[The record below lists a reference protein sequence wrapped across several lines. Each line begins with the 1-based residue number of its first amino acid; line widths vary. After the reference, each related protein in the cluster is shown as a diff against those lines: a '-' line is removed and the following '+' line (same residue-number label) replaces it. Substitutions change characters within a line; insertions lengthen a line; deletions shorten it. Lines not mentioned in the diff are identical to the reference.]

1 MRLQRSVIPVM
12 LSVTVSSLWV
22 EMDPRA
28 FLLKGVCTMQNK
40 RDVILDV
47 DQRPTPGHWLGLSLQ
62 HMFSMFGSTV
72 LVPIL
77 VGLNPGIALFSSGVG
92 TLMYLLITKH
102 KIPAYMGSSF
112 SFIVPMLALMKTT
125 GYPGIAQGTIAVGC
139 VYLIVSLIVSAIGS
153 AWIDRVLPPIVVG
166 PIVMVI
172 GLSLA
177 GTAAKDATMNG
188 THYDLKY
195 FVVALLTLL
204 ITIIFNMYFKGF
216 LGLIPILLGIIS
228 GYVIACLFGIV
239 DFSGVQAA
247 HWFSLPAFQIPFVSY
262 HPQFYWGAILSMAP
276 IAFVTM
282 TEHLGHIMVLDELT
296 GRNYFKDPGLNHT
309 LAGDGT
315 ASIIAG
321 FVGGPP
327 ITSYGENIGVL
338 AITRVHSVYVLAGA
352 AVFAIF
358 FSFVGKLSALIE
370 SIPAPVIGGI
380 SFLLFGVI
388 ASSGL
393 RVLIERHVN
402 FDKKRNLM
410 IASVILVI
418 GIGNAYL
425 QLGQY
430 QFSGLAVAAVLGII
444 LNLVLPEEARSET
457 KA

>member
-1 MRLQRSVIPVM
+1 MAHR
-12 LSVTVSSLWV
+12 
-22 EMDPRA
+22 D
-28 FLLKGVCTMQNK
+28 GV
-40 RDVILDV
+40 VLDV
-47 DQRPTPGHWLGLSLQ
+47 DERPEFGQWVGLSLQ

-92 TLMYLLITKH
+92 TLMYLLITRH

-112 SFIVPMLALMKTT
+112 SFIVPMMALMKST

-139 VYLIVSLIVSAIGS
+139 VYLLVSLIVTMIGS
-153 AWIDRVLPPIVVG
+153 DWIDRVLPPIVVG

-177 GTAAKDATMNG
+177 STAAKDATLNG
-188 THYDLKY
+188 THYDLRY
-195 FVVALLTLL
+195 FAVAMLTLL
-204 ITIIFNMYFKGF
+204 VTIAFNMFCKGF
-216 LGLIPILLGIIS
+216 LGLIPILLGIVC

-239 DFSGVQAA
+239 DLAPVAAA
-247 HWFSLPAFQIPFVSY
+247 HWFSLPDFQVPFVTY
-262 HPQFYWGAILSMAP
+262 QPHFYWGAILSMAP

-282 TEHLGHIMVLDELT
+282 TEHMGHIMVLNELT
-296 GRNYFKDPGLNHT
+296 ERNYFKDPGLNHT

-327 ITSYGENIGVL
+327 VTSYGENIGVL

-352 AVFAIF
+352 ALFAVF

-370 SIPAPVIGGI
+370 SIPGPVIGGI

-393 RVLIERHVN
+393 RVMIEDQIDFN
-402 FDKKRNLM
+402 KKRNLM
-410 IASVILVI
+410 ISSVSLVI

-425 QLGQY
+425 KLGQY
-430 QFSGLAVAAVLGII
+430 QFSGLAVAAVLGIV
-444 LNLVLPEEARSET
+444 LNLILPDEAASER
-457 KA
+457 KKNN

>member
-1 MRLQRSVIPVM
+1 MSDKR
-12 LSVTVSSLWV
+12 
-22 EMDPRA
+22 
-28 FLLKGVCTMQNK
+28 
-40 RDVILDV
+40 RDVVLDV
-47 DQRPTPGHWLGLSLQ
+47 NERPEFGQWVGLSIQ

-92 TLMYLLITKH
+92 TLMYILITKG

-112 SFIVPMLALMKTT
+112 SFIVPMIALMKTV

-139 VYLIVSLIVSAIGS
+139 VYLVVSLVVSMIGS
-153 AWIDRVLPPIVVG
+153 DWIDRLLPPVIVG
-166 PIVMVI
+166 PIIMVI

-177 GTAAKDATMNG
+177 GTAAKDATINAAG
-188 THYDLKY
+188 HYDLKF

-204 ITIIFNMYFKGF
+204 VTIAFNMFMKGF
-216 LGLIPILLGIIS
+216 LGLIPILLGIVV
-228 GYVIACLFGIV
+228 GYVIAVLFGIV
-239 DFSGVQAA
+239 DFTPVLHA
-247 HWFSLPAFQIPFVSY
+247 HWLSLPAFQIPFVNY
-262 HPQFYWGAILSMAP
+262 KPKMYWGAILSMAP

-282 TEHLGHIMVLDELT
+282 TEHMGHIMVLNQLT
-296 GRNYFKDPGLNHT
+296 ERNFFKDPGLNHT

-327 ITSYGENIGVL
+327 VTSYGENIGVL
-338 AITRVHSVYVLAGA
+338 AITKVHSVYVLAGA
-352 AVFAIF
+352 ALFAIIF
-358 FSFVGKLSALIE
+358 GFIGKLSALIE
-370 SIPAPVIGGI
+370 TIPKPVIGGI

-393 RVLIERHVN
+393 RVLIDNRVD

-444 LNLVLPEEARSET
+444 LNLILPKEARSEREARQQNKQT
-457 KA
+457 E

>member
-1 MRLQRSVIPVM
+1 MSDKR
-12 LSVTVSSLWV
+12 
-22 EMDPRA
+22 
-28 FLLKGVCTMQNK
+28 
-40 RDVILDV
+40 RDVVLDV
-47 DQRPTPGHWLGLSLQ
+47 NERPGFGQWVGLSIQ

-92 TLMYLLITKH
+92 TLMYILITKG

-112 SFIVPMLALMKTT
+112 SFIVPMIALMKTV

-139 VYLIVSLIVSAIGS
+139 VYLVVSLVVSMIGS
-153 AWIDRVLPPIVVG
+153 DWIDRLLPPVIVG
-166 PIVMVI
+166 PIIMVI

-177 GTAAKDATMNG
+177 GTAAKDATINAAG
-188 THYDLKY
+188 HYDLKF

-204 ITIIFNMYFKGF
+204 VTITFNMFMKGF
-216 LGLIPILLGIIS
+216 LGLIPILLGIVV
-228 GYVIACLFGIV
+228 GYVIAVLFGIV
-239 DFSGVQAA
+239 DFTPVLHA
-247 HWFSLPAFQIPFVSY
+247 HWLSLPAFQIPFVNY
-262 HPQFYWGAILSMAP
+262 KPKLYWGAILSMAP

-282 TEHLGHIMVLDELT
+282 TEHMGHIMVLNQLT
-296 GRNYFKDPGLNHT
+296 ERNFFKDPGLNHT

-327 ITSYGENIGVL
+327 VTSYGENIGVL
-338 AITRVHSVYVLAGA
+338 AITKVHSVYVLAGA
-352 AVFAIF
+352 ALFAIIF
-358 FSFVGKLSALIE
+358 GFIGKLSALIE
-370 SIPAPVIGGI
+370 TIPKPVIGGI

-393 RVLIERHVN
+393 RVLIDNRVD
-402 FDKKRNLM
+402 FDKKQNLM

-444 LNLVLPEEARSET
+444 LNLILPKEARSEREARQKNEQT
-457 KA
+457 K

>member
-1 MRLQRSVIPVM
+1 MEEKR
-12 LSVTVSSLWV
+12 
-22 EMDPRA
+22 
-28 FLLKGVCTMQNK
+28 
-40 RDVILDV
+40 RDVVLDV
-47 DQRPTPGHWLGLSLQ
+47 DERPGTGQWIGLSLQ

-92 TLMYLLITKH
+92 TLMYLLITRH

-112 SFIVPMLALMKTT
+112 SFIVPMMALMKST

-139 VYLIVSLIVSAIGS
+139 VYLIVSLIVSRFGS
-153 AWIDRVLPPIVVG
+153 AWIDRILPPIVVG

-177 GTAAKDATMNG
+177 ATAAKDATMNG
-188 THYDLKY
+188 STYDIKY
-195 FVVALLTLL
+195 FIVAMLTLL
-204 ITIIFNMYFKGF
+204 ITIIFNMFFKGF
-216 LGLIPILLGIIS
+216 LGLIPILLGIVG
-228 GYVIACLFGIV
+228 GYIIACLFGIV
-239 DFSGVQAA
+239 KFSGVMSA
-247 HWFSLPAFQIPFVSY
+247 HWFSLPAFQIPFVNY

-282 TEHLGHIMVLDELT
+282 TEHMGHIMVLNELT
-296 GRNYFKDPGLNHT
+296 DRNYFKDPGLNHT

-327 ITSYGENIGVL
+327 VTSYGENIGVL

-352 AVFAIF
+352 ASFAIL

-370 SIPAPVIGGI
+370 SIPSPVIGGI

-393 RVLIERHVN
+393 RVMIEDQTDFN
-402 FDKKRNLM
+402 EKRNLM
-410 IASVILVI
+410 ISSVMLGI
-418 GIGNAYL
+418 GIGNASL

-430 QFSGLAVAAVLGII
+430 EFSGLAVAAVLGIV
-444 LNLVLPEEARSET
+444 LNLVLPQKAASER
-457 KA
+457 

>member
-1 MRLQRSVIPVM
+1 MSHR
-12 LSVTVSSLWV
+12 
-22 EMDPRA
+22 D
-28 FLLKGVCTMQNK
+28 
-40 RDVILDV
+40 DVILDIHE
-47 DQRPTPGHWLGLSLQ
+47 RPSFGQWIGLSIQ

-92 TLMYLLITKH
+92 TLMYILITRG

-125 GYPGIAQGTIAVGC
+125 GYPGIAQGTVAVGM
-139 VYLIVSLIVSAIGS
+139 VYLIVALIISFFGS
-153 AWIDRVLPPIVVG
+153 DWIDKVLPPIVVG

-177 GTAAKDATMNG
+177 ATAAKDATMNG
-188 THYDLKY
+188 NNYDLR
-195 FVVALLTLL
+195 FFAVAMITLL
-204 ITIIFNMYFKGF
+204 VTIGFNMFLKGF
-216 LGLIPILLGIIS
+216 LSLIPILLGIIA
-228 GYVIACLFGIV
+228 GYIAALLFGIV
-239 DFSGVQAA
+239 DLSGVQSAA
-247 HWFSLPAFQIPFVSY
+247 WFSLPSFQIPFISY
-262 HPQFYWGAILSMAP
+262 HPHMYWGAILSMAP

-282 TEHLGHIMVLDELT
+282 TEHMGHIMVLNKLT
-296 GRNYFKDPGLNHT
+296 DRNFFKDPGLTHT

-327 ITSYGENIGVL
+327 VTSYGENIGVL
-338 AITRVHSVYVLAGA
+338 AITKVHSVYVLGGA
-352 AVFAIF
+352 AFFAII

-370 SIPAPVIGGI
+370 SIPSPVIGGI

-393 RVLIERHVN
+393 RVIVDKQVDFN
-402 FDKKRNLM
+402 KKRNLM
-410 IASVILVI
+410 IASSILVI

-430 QFSGLAVAAVLGII
+430 TFSGLAVASVLGIV
-444 LNLVLPEEARSET
+444 LNLVLPDKAFSER
-457 KA
+457 

>member
-1 MRLQRSVIPVM
+1 MSDKR
-12 LSVTVSSLWV
+12 
-22 EMDPRA
+22 
-28 FLLKGVCTMQNK
+28 
-40 RDVILDV
+40 RDVVLDV
-47 DQRPTPGHWLGLSLQ
+47 NERPGFGQWVGLSIQ

-92 TLMYLLITKH
+92 TLMYILITKG

-112 SFIVPMLALMKTT
+112 SFIVPMIALMKTV

-139 VYLIVSLIVSAIGS
+139 VYLVVSLVVSMIG
-153 AWIDRVLPPIVVG
+153 ADWIDRLLPPVIVG
-166 PIVMVI
+166 PIIMVI

-177 GTAAKDATMNG
+177 GTAAKDATINAAG
-188 THYDLKY
+188 HYDLKF

-204 ITIIFNMYFKGF
+204 VTIAFNMFMKGF
-216 LGLIPILLGIIS
+216 LGLIPILLGIVV
-228 GYVIACLFGIV
+228 GYVIAVLFGIV
-239 DFSGVQAA
+239 DFTPVLHA
-247 HWFSLPAFQIPFVSY
+247 HWLSLPAFQIPFVNY
-262 HPQFYWGAILSMAP
+262 KPKLYWGAILSMAP

-282 TEHLGHIMVLDELT
+282 TEHMGHIMVLNQLT
-296 GRNYFKDPGLNHT
+296 ERNFFKDPGLNHT

-327 ITSYGENIGVL
+327 VTSYGENIGVL
-338 AITRVHSVYVLAGA
+338 AITKVHSVYVLAGA
-352 AVFAIF
+352 ALFAIIF
-358 FSFVGKLSALIE
+358 GFIGKLSALIE
-370 SIPAPVIGGI
+370 TIPKPVIGGI

-393 RVLIERHVN
+393 RVLIDNRVN

-444 LNLVLPEEARSET
+444 LNLILPKEARSEREARQQNKQT
-457 KA
+457 E

>member
-1 MRLQRSVIPVM
+1 MAHR
-12 LSVTVSSLWV
+12 
-22 EMDPRA
+22 D
-28 FLLKGVCTMQNK
+28 GV
-40 RDVILDV
+40 VLDV
-47 DQRPTPGHWLGLSLQ
+47 DERPEFGQWVGLSLQ
-62 HMFSMFGSTV
+62 HMFSMFGSTM

-92 TLMYLLITKH
+92 TLMYLLITRH

-112 SFIVPMLALMKTT
+112 SFIVPMMALMKST

-139 VYLIVSLIVSAIGS
+139 VYLLVSLIVTMIGS
-153 AWIDRVLPPIVVG
+153 DWIDRVLPPIVVG

-177 GTAAKDATMNG
+177 STAAKDATLNG
-188 THYDLKY
+188 THYDLRY
-195 FVVALLTLL
+195 FAVAMLTLL
-204 ITIIFNMYFKGF
+204 VTIAFNMFCKGF
-216 LGLIPILLGIIS
+216 LGLIPILLGIVC

-239 DFSGVQAA
+239 DLAPVAAA
-247 HWFSLPAFQIPFVSY
+247 HWFSLPDFQVPFVTY
-262 HPQFYWGAILSMAP
+262 QPHFYWGAILSMAP

-282 TEHLGHIMVLDELT
+282 TEHMGHIMVLNELT
-296 GRNYFKDPGLNHT
+296 ERNYFKDPGLNHT

-327 ITSYGENIGVL
+327 VTSYGENIGVL

-352 AVFAIF
+352 ALFAVF

-370 SIPAPVIGGI
+370 SIPGPVIGGI

-393 RVLIERHVN
+393 RVMIEDQIDFN
-402 FDKKRNLM
+402 KKRNLM
-410 IASVILVI
+410 ISSVILVI

-425 QLGQY
+425 KLGQY
-430 QFSGLAVAAVLGII
+430 QFSGLAVAAVLGIV
-444 LNLVLPEEARSET
+444 LNLILPDEAASER
-457 KA
+457 KKNN

>member
-1 MRLQRSVIPVM
+1 MEEKR
-12 LSVTVSSLWV
+12 
-22 EMDPRA
+22 
-28 FLLKGVCTMQNK
+28 
-40 RDVILDV
+40 RDVVLDV
-47 DQRPTPGHWLGLSLQ
+47 DERPGTGQWIGLSLQ

-92 TLMYLLITKH
+92 TLMYLLITRH

-112 SFIVPMLALMKTT
+112 SFIVPMMALMKST

-139 VYLIVSLIVSAIGS
+139 VYLIVSLIVSRFSS
-153 AWIDRVLPPIVVG
+153 AWIDRILPPIVVG

-177 GTAAKDATMNG
+177 ATAAKDATMNG
-188 THYDLKY
+188 STYDIKY
-195 FVVALLTLL
+195 FIVAMLTLL
-204 ITIIFNMYFKGF
+204 ITIIFNMFFKGF
-216 LGLIPILLGIIS
+216 LGLIPILLGIVG
-228 GYVIACLFGIV
+228 GYIIACLFGIV
-239 DFSGVQAA
+239 KFSGVMSA
-247 HWFSLPAFQIPFVSY
+247 HWFSLPAFQIPFVNY

-282 TEHLGHIMVLDELT
+282 TEHMGHIMVLNELT
-296 GRNYFKDPGLNHT
+296 DRNYFKDPGLNHT

-327 ITSYGENIGVL
+327 VTSYGENIGVL

-352 AVFAIF
+352 ASFAIL

-370 SIPAPVIGGI
+370 SIPSPVIGGI

-393 RVLIERHVN
+393 RVMIEDQTDFN
-402 FDKKRNLM
+402 EKRNLM
-410 IASVILVI
+410 ISSVILVI

-430 QFSGLAVAAVLGII
+430 EFSGLAVAAVLGIV
-444 LNLVLPEEARSET
+444 LNLVLPQKAASER
-457 KA
+457 

>member
-1 MRLQRSVIPVM
+1 MEEKR
-12 LSVTVSSLWV
+12 
-22 EMDPRA
+22 
-28 FLLKGVCTMQNK
+28 
-40 RDVILDV
+40 RDVVLDV
-47 DQRPTPGHWLGLSLQ
+47 DERPGTGQWIGLSLQ

-92 TLMYLLITKH
+92 TLMYLLITRH
-102 KIPAYMGSSF
+102 KIPVYMGSSF
-112 SFIVPMLALMKTT
+112 SFIVPMMALMKST

-139 VYLIVSLIVSAIGS
+139 VYLIVSLIVSRFGS
-153 AWIDRVLPPIVVG
+153 AWIDRILPPIVVG

-177 GTAAKDATMNG
+177 ATAAKDATMNG
-188 THYDLKY
+188 STYDIKY
-195 FVVALLTLL
+195 FIVAMLTLL
-204 ITIIFNMYFKGF
+204 ITIIFNMFFKGF
-216 LGLIPILLGIIS
+216 LGLIPILLGIVG
-228 GYVIACLFGIV
+228 GYIIACLFGIV
-239 DFSGVQAA
+239 KFSGVMSA
-247 HWFSLPAFQIPFVSY
+247 HWFSLPAFQIPFVNY

-282 TEHLGHIMVLDELT
+282 TEHMGHIMVLNELT
-296 GRNYFKDPGLNHT
+296 DRNYFKDPGLNHT

-327 ITSYGENIGVL
+327 VTSYGENIGVL

-352 AVFAIF
+352 ASFAIL

-370 SIPAPVIGGI
+370 SIPSPVIGGI

-393 RVLIERHVN
+393 RVMIEDQTDFN
-402 FDKKRNLM
+402 EKRNLM
-410 IASVILVI
+410 ISSVILVI

-430 QFSGLAVAAVLGII
+430 EFSGLAVAAVLGIV
-444 LNLVLPEEARSET
+444 LNLVLPQKAASER
-457 KA
+457 

>member
-1 MRLQRSVIPVM
+1 MAHR
-12 LSVTVSSLWV
+12 
-22 EMDPRA
+22 D
-28 FLLKGVCTMQNK
+28 GV
-40 RDVILDV
+40 VLDV
-47 DQRPTPGHWLGLSLQ
+47 DERPEFGQWVGLSLQ

-92 TLMYLLITKH
+92 TLMYLLITRH

-112 SFIVPMLALMKTT
+112 SFIVPMMALMKST

-139 VYLIVSLIVSAIGS
+139 VYLLVSLIVTMIGS
-153 AWIDRVLPPIVVG
+153 DWIDHVLPPIVVG

-177 GTAAKDATMNG
+177 STAAKDATMNG
-188 THYDLKY
+188 THYDLRY
-195 FVVALLTLL
+195 FAVAMLTLL
-204 ITIIFNMYFKGF
+204 VTIAFNMFCKGF
-216 LGLIPILLGIIS
+216 LGLIPILLGIVC

-239 DFSGVQAA
+239 DLAPVAAA
-247 HWFSLPAFQIPFVSY
+247 HWFSLPDFQVPFVNY
-262 HPQFYWGAILSMAP
+262 QPHFYWGAILSMAP

-282 TEHLGHIMVLDELT
+282 TEHMGHIIVLNELT
-296 GRNYFKDPGLNHT
+296 ERNYFKDPGLNHT

-327 ITSYGENIGVL
+327 VTSYGENIGVL

-352 AVFAIF
+352 ALFAVF

-370 SIPAPVIGGI
+370 SIPGPVIGGI

-393 RVLIERHVN
+393 RVMIEDQIDFN
-402 FDKKRNLM
+402 KKRNLM
-410 IASVILVI
+410 ISSVILVI

-425 QLGQY
+425 KLGQY
-430 QFSGLAVAAVLGII
+430 QFSGLAVAAVLGIV
-444 LNLVLPEEARSET
+444 LNLILPDEAASER
-457 KA
+457 KKNN

>member
-1 MRLQRSVIPVM
+1 MS
-12 LSVTVSSLWV
+12 
-22 EMDPRA
+22 
-28 FLLKGVCTMQNK
+28 KK
-40 RDVILDV
+40 RPDVVLDV
-47 DQRPTPGHWLGLSLQ
+47 DERPQPWQWFGLSLQ

-112 SFIVPMLALMKTT
+112 SFVVPMMALMKTT

-139 VYLIVSLIVSAIGS
+139 VYLIVSLIVGLAGS
-153 AWIDRVLPPIVVG
+153 DWIDRVLPPIVVG
-166 PIVMVI
+166 PVVMVI

-177 GTAAKDATMNG
+177 STAAKDATMHG
-188 THYDLKY
+188 SHYDLKY
-195 FVVALLTLL
+195 FAVAMLTLL
-204 ITIIFNMYFKGF
+204 LTIAFNMYFKGF
-216 LGLIPILLGIIS
+216 LGLIPILLGIVC
-228 GYVIACLFGIV
+228 GYVIASLFGIV
-239 DFSGVQAA
+239 NFAPVAVA
-247 HWFSLPAFQIPFVSY
+247 HWFSLPDFQVPFVTY
-262 HPQFYWGAILSMAP
+262 HPKFYWGAILSMAP

-282 TEHLGHIMVLDELT
+282 TEHMGHIMVLNELT
-296 GRNYFKDPGLNHT
+296 ERNFFKDPGLNHT

-327 ITSYGENIGVL
+327 VTSYGENIGVL
-338 AITRVHSVYVLAGA
+338 AITKVHSVYVLAGA
-352 AVFAIF
+352 AFFAIC

-370 SIPAPVIGGI
+370 SIPMPVIGGI

-393 RVLIERHVN
+393 RVMIEN
-402 FDKKRNLM
+402 KIDFNKKRNLM

-430 QFSGLAVAAVLGII
+430 QFSGLAVAAVLGILMNLI
-444 LNLVLPEEARSET
+444 LPKEARSEENL
-457 KA
+457 K

>member
-1 MRLQRSVIPVM
+1 MAHR
-12 LSVTVSSLWV
+12 
-22 EMDPRA
+22 D
-28 FLLKGVCTMQNK
+28 GV
-40 RDVILDV
+40 VLDV
-47 DQRPTPGHWLGLSLQ
+47 DERPEFGQWVGLSLQ

-92 TLMYLLITKH
+92 TLMYLLITRH

-112 SFIVPMLALMKTT
+112 SFIVPMMALMKST

-139 VYLIVSLIVSAIGS
+139 VYLLVSLIVTMIGS
-153 AWIDRVLPPIVVG
+153 DWIDHVLPPIVVG

-177 GTAAKDATMNG
+177 STAAKDATMNG
-188 THYDLKY
+188 THYDLRY
-195 FVVALLTLL
+195 FAVAMLTLL
-204 ITIIFNMYFKGF
+204 VTIAFNMLCKGF
-216 LGLIPILLGIIS
+216 LGLIPILLGIVC

-239 DFSGVQAA
+239 DLAPVAAA
-247 HWFSLPAFQIPFVSY
+247 HWFSLPDFQVPFVTY
-262 HPQFYWGAILSMAP
+262 QPHFYWGAILSMAP

-282 TEHLGHIMVLDELT
+282 TEHMGHIMVLNELT
-296 GRNYFKDPGLNHT
+296 ERNYFKDPGLNHT

-327 ITSYGENIGVL
+327 VTSYGENIGVL

-352 AVFAIF
+352 ALFAVF

-370 SIPAPVIGGI
+370 SIPGPVIGGI

-393 RVLIERHVN
+393 RVMIEDQIDFN
-402 FDKKRNLM
+402 KKRNLM
-410 IASVILVI
+410 ISSVILVI

-425 QLGQY
+425 KLGQY
-430 QFSGLAVAAVLGII
+430 QFSGLAVAAVLGIV
-444 LNLVLPEEARSET
+444 LNLILPDEAASER
-457 KA
+457 KKNN

>member
-1 MRLQRSVIPVM
+1 MAHR
-12 LSVTVSSLWV
+12 
-22 EMDPRA
+22 D
-28 FLLKGVCTMQNK
+28 GV
-40 RDVILDV
+40 VLDV
-47 DQRPTPGHWLGLSLQ
+47 DERPEFGQWVGLSLQ

-92 TLMYLLITKH
+92 TLMYLLITRH

-112 SFIVPMLALMKTT
+112 SFIVPMMALMKST

-139 VYLIVSLIVSAIGS
+139 VYLLVSLIVTMIGS
-153 AWIDRVLPPIVVG
+153 DWIDHVLPPIVVG

-177 GTAAKDATMNG
+177 STAAKDATMNG
-188 THYDLKY
+188 THYDLRY
-195 FVVALLTLL
+195 FAVAMLTLL
-204 ITIIFNMYFKGF
+204 VTIAFNMFCKGF
-216 LGLIPILLGIIS
+216 LGLIPILLGIVC

-239 DFSGVQAA
+239 DLAPVAAA
-247 HWFSLPAFQIPFVSY
+247 HWFSLPDFQVPFVTY
-262 HPQFYWGAILSMAP
+262 QPHFYWGAILSMAP

-282 TEHLGHIMVLDELT
+282 TEHMGHIMVLNELT
-296 GRNYFKDPGLNHT
+296 ERNYFKDPGLNHT

-327 ITSYGENIGVL
+327 VTSYGENIGVL

-352 AVFAIF
+352 ALFAVF
-358 FSFVGKLSALIE
+358 FSFIGKLSALIE
-370 SIPAPVIGGI
+370 SIPGPVIGGI

-393 RVLIERHVN
+393 RVMIEDQIDFN
-402 FDKKRNLM
+402 KKRNLM
-410 IASVILVI
+410 ISSVILVI

-425 QLGQY
+425 KLGQY
-430 QFSGLAVAAVLGII
+430 QFSGLAVAAVLGIV
-444 LNLVLPEEARSET
+444 LNLILPDEAASER
-457 KA
+457 KKNN

>member
-1 MRLQRSVIPVM
+1 MS
-12 LSVTVSSLWV
+12 
-22 EMDPRA
+22 
-28 FLLKGVCTMQNK
+28 NK
-40 RDVILDV
+40 RRDVVLDV
-47 DQRPTPGHWLGLSLQ
+47 NERPEFGQWVGLSIQ

-92 TLMYLLITKH
+92 TLMYILITKG

-112 SFIVPMLALMKTT
+112 SFIVPMIALMKTV

-139 VYLIVSLIVSAIGS
+139 VYLVVSLVVSMIGS
-153 AWIDRVLPPIVVG
+153 DWIDRLLPPVIVG
-166 PIVMVI
+166 PIIMVI

-177 GTAAKDATMNG
+177 GTAAKDATINAAG
-188 THYDLKY
+188 HYDLKF

-204 ITIIFNMYFKGF
+204 VTIAFNMFMKGF
-216 LGLIPILLGIIS
+216 LGLIPILLGIVV
-228 GYVIACLFGIV
+228 GYVIAVLFGIV
-239 DFSGVQAA
+239 DFTPVLHA
-247 HWFSLPAFQIPFVSY
+247 HWLSLPAFQIPFVNY
-262 HPQFYWGAILSMAP
+262 KPKLYWGAILSMAP

-282 TEHLGHIMVLDELT
+282 TEHMGHIMVLNQLT
-296 GRNYFKDPGLNHT
+296 ERNFFKDPGLNHT

-327 ITSYGENIGVL
+327 VTSYGENIGVL
-338 AITRVHSVYVLAGA
+338 AITKVHSVYVLAGA
-352 AVFAIF
+352 ALFAIIF
-358 FSFVGKLSALIE
+358 GFIGKLSALIE
-370 SIPAPVIGGI
+370 TIPKPVIGGI

-393 RVLIERHVN
+393 RVLIDNHVD

-444 LNLVLPEEARSET
+444 LNLILPREARSERET
-457 KA
+457 RQQNNESE